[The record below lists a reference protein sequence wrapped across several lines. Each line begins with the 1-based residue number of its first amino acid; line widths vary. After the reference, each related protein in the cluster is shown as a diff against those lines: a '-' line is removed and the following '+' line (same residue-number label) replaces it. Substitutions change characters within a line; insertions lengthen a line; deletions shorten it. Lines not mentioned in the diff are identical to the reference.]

1 MRTSISST
9 VMSAGSLLVLVVWY
23 LHRQSTRGPVE
34 ASPECSVLFASLL
47 LFSSP
52 PPPPRF
58 RLRPWAP
65 RLDNRGS
72 LAGLDDSQ
80 VAEGSRSNESVRP
93 RQRRPKPSARSRRVL
108 GKGAERQ
115 AQENMQHAAN
125 GTGVNVGCAVPGRR
139 RPRQVCR
146 EQASHLPRATLN
158 SSPAILSQDLR
169 IAAVSAAQQ
178 VTGRRLLIL
187 AISIPSLRSV
197 RPRSFSLARSV
208 ATTSTACRS
217 PYTWSGSYA
226 SGVAILPDSLRE
238 KEGHLASGIASEPA
252 ASIREGGPRGERG
265 GEPASRATQNAR
277 ARRSRRTSRVRSRG

>member
-1 MRTSISST
+1 MRTSISPT

-23 LHRQSTRGPVE
+23 LHRRSTRGPVE

-115 AQENMQHAAN
+115 AQENMQHATCN
-125 GTGVNVGCAVPGRR
+125 M
-139 RPRQVCR
+139 RPTEPALCR

-187 AISIPSLRSV
+187 AISIPSL
-197 RPRSFSLARSV
+197 PL

-238 KEGHLASGIASEPA
+238 KEGHLASGIPSEPA
-252 ASIREGGPRGERG
+252 ALIREGGPRGERG